1 MKILLF
7 FHNGSTN
14 RGTSALAISAVK
26 VIRRKYPEAYIALAT
41 MDPDSD
47 REAVPGIDEFIFHH
61 QNRGMKRFSKE
72 WFSNFIEVKSGKP
85 NLTAYRLMHGDIIS
99 RIADFDIFLSI
110 GGDNYCYGD
119 IPDYY
124 ELNRQIKAQG
134 KKLILWGASIG
145 KEDVRSE
152 AMLKDLEV
160 FDLLLLR
167 ESSSLEEMKGLGLT
181 NAHLVADGA
190 FVLDK
195 EYVPLPA
202 AWEEGNTIGFN
213 YSPLIF
219 KRHPESRV
227 AALELLKHILG
238 TTTYKIAMTPHV
250 IQPHLDNDD
259 WTCMQDMKEDMKDF
273 SGAERLFLLPN
284 NLTAIQ
290 YKGFIARQQ
299 LLITARTH
307 ASIAAYSSAVPA
319 LVLGYSIK
327 SKGIAKDLFGTE
339 RLVLDKT
346 EISSPPLLIQR
357 FDELVR
363 DQDEIR
369 TVLQQRIPELQR
381 RAYEAA
387 YYL

>member
-26 VIRRKYPEAYIALAT
+26 VIRQQYPEAYIALASMNPAT
-41 MDPDSD
+41 DK
-47 REAVPGIDEFIFHH
+47 AVVTGIDELIFHN
-61 QNRGMKRFSKE
+61 QKRGLKRLSKE
-72 WFSNFIEVKSGKP
+72 WFSNFIEIRTGKP
-85 NLTAYRLMHGDIIS
+85 NVTAYRLMHQDIIS
-99 RIADFDIFLSI
+99 RIKDFDVFLSI

-134 KKLILWGASIG
+134 RKLLLWGGSIG
-145 KEDVRSE
+145 KEDVTDE
-152 AMLKDLEV
+152 MLNDLQR
-160 FDLLLLR
+160 FDALLLR
-167 ESSSLEEMKGLGLT
+167 EPQSFEEMKSLGLT
-181 NAHLVADGA
+181 NSHLVADGA

-195 EYVPLPA
+195 EYLPLPEE
-202 AWEEGNTIGFN
+202 WEEGNTIGFN

-219 KRHPESRV
+219 KRHPESRG
-227 AALELLKHILG
+227 AALALLKHILQ
-238 TTTYKIAMTPHV
+238 TTSYKIAMTPHV
-250 IQPHLDNDD
+250 IQPHLQNDD
-259 WTCMQDMKEDMKDF
+259 SVCMRNLKTDLHNF
-273 SGAERLFLLPN
+273 PGAERIFLLPDH
-284 NLTAIQ
+284 LTAVQ

-299 LLITARTH
+299 LVITARTH
-307 ASIAAYSSAVPA
+307 VSIAAYSAAVPV

-346 EISSPPLLIQR
+346 EISNAGLLIQR

-369 TVLQQRIPELQR
+369 AVLKQRIPEIQT
-381 RAYEAA
+381 RAYQAA
-387 YYL
+387 SYL

>member
-26 VIRRKYPEAYIALAT
+26 VIRQQYPEAYIALAS
-41 MDPDSD
+41 MDPATDK
-47 REAVPGIDEFIFHH
+47 AVVKGIDELISHN
-61 QNRGMKRFSKE
+61 QKRGLKRLSKA
-72 WFSNFIEVKSGKP
+72 WFSNFIEIRTGKP
-85 NLTAYRLMHGDIIS
+85 NLTAYRLMHQDIIQ
-99 RIADFDIFLSI
+99 RIKDFDVFLSI

-124 ELNRQIKAQG
+124 EMNRQIKAQG
-134 KKLILWGASIG
+134 KKLLLWGGSIG
-145 KEDVRSE
+145 KEDVTPD
-152 AMLKDLEV
+152 MLKDLKG
-160 FDLLLLR
+160 FDALLLR
-167 ESSSLEEMKGLGLT
+167 EPHSFEEMKGLGL
-181 NAHLVADGA
+181 NNVYLVADGA

-195 EYVPLPA
+195 EYLPLPEE
-202 AWEEGNTIGFN
+202 WEEGNTIGFN

-219 KRHPESRV
+219 KRHPESRS
-227 AALELLKHILG
+227 AALQLLKHILDA
-238 TTTYKIAMTPHV
+238 TSYKIAMTPHV

-259 WTCMQDMKEDMKDF
+259 WVCMQELRDELKDYP
-273 SGAERLFLLPN
+273 GYERICMLPN
-284 NLTAIQ
+284 DLTAVQ

-307 ASIAAYSSAVPA
+307 ASIAAYSAGVPT

-327 SKGIAKDLFGTE
+327 SRGIAEDLFGQV

-346 EISSPPLLIQR
+346 EISDAGLLIQK

-363 DQDEIR
+363 DQNEIR
-369 TVLQQRIPELQR
+369 NILNQRVSEIQN
-381 RAYEAA
+381 RAYSAA
-387 YYL
+387 NYL

>member
-26 VIRRKYPEAYIALAT
+26 VIRRKYPEAYIALAS
-41 MDPDSD
+41 MDSESD
-47 REAVPGIDEFIFHH
+47 KEVVRGIDEFIFHD
-61 QNRGMKRFSKE
+61 QKRGMKRFSKE
-72 WFSNFIEVKSGKP
+72 WFSNFLEVKTGKP
-85 NLTAYRLMHGDIIS
+85 NLTSYRLMHQDIIG
-99 RIADFDIFLSI
+99 RILNFDIFLSI

-152 AMLKDLEV
+152 AMLKDLEE

-167 ESSSLEEMKGLGLT
+167 ESSSLEEMKGVGLT
-181 NAHLVADGA
+181 NVYLVADGA
-190 FVLDK
+190 FVLDT
-195 EYVPLPA
+195 EYLALPPE
-202 AWEEGNTIGFN
+202 WEEGNTIGFN

-219 KRHPESRV
+219 KRHPESRS
-227 AALELLKHILG
+227 AALQLLKHILN
-238 TTTYKIAMTPHV
+238 TTPYKIALTPHV

-259 WTCMQDMKEDMKDF
+259 AACMRELAQDLGETASRRIFM
-273 SGAERLFLLPN
+273 LPD
-284 NLTAIQ
+284 NLTAVQ
-290 YKGFIARQQ
+290 YKGFIARQE
-299 LLITARTH
+299 LLVTARTH
-307 ASIAAYSSAVPA
+307 ASIAAYSSAVPV

-339 RLVLDKT
+339 RLVLDQK
-346 EISSPPLLIQR
+346 EISDPEILIQR
-357 FDELVR
+357 FDEMLR
-363 DQDEIR
+363 DQNEIR
-369 TVLQQRIPELQR
+369 EVLKQRIPEMQR

-387 YYL
+387 DYL

>member
-26 VIRRKYPEAYIALAT
+26 VIKHKYPDAYVALAT
-41 MDPDSD
+41 MDPASD
-47 REAVPGIDEFIFHH
+47 KAVVNGIDELIFHN
-61 QNRGMKRFSKE
+61 QKRALKRFSKE
-72 WFSNFIEVKSGKP
+72 WFSNLIEVRIGKP
-85 NLTAYRLMHGDIIS
+85 NITSYRLMHQDIIS
-99 RIADFDIFLSI
+99 RIKDFDVFLSI

-124 ELNRQIKAQG
+124 ELNRQIKAQC
-134 KKLILWGASIG
+134 KKLLLWGGSIG
-145 KEDVRSE
+145 KEDVTT
-152 AMLKDLEV
+152 AMLNDLQR
-160 FDLLLLR
+160 FDALLLR
-167 ESSSLEEMKGLGLT
+167 EPQSFEEMKSLGLT
-181 NAHLVADGA
+181 NAQLVADGA

-195 EYVPLPA
+195 EYLDQPA
-202 AWEEGNTIGFN
+202 EWEEGNTIGFN

-219 KRHPESRV
+219 KRHPESRE
-227 AALELLKHILG
+227 AALELLKHILQ
-238 TTTYKIAMTPHV
+238 TTSYKIAMTPHV
-250 IQPHLDNDD
+250 IQPHLQNDD
-259 WTCMQDMKEDMKDF
+259 SACMRDLKEDLINF
-273 SGAERLFLLPN
+273 PGAERIFLLPDH
-284 NLTAIQ
+284 LTAVQ

-307 ASIAAYSSAVPA
+307 ASIAAYSAAVPV

-327 SKGIAKDLFGTE
+327 SKGIAKDLFGTD

-346 EISSPPLLIQR
+346 EISNPELLIQR

-369 TVLQQRIPELQR
+369 AILQQRIPEIQK
-381 RAYEAA
+381 RAYQAA
-387 YYL
+387 SYL